1 MRPTDHE
8 LIQKWR
14 RAFYEESE
22 RENKISPAP
31 FWVCHLSQTDD
42 GLEYVFMQQAHSFQE
57 ASELFWEYRQRTY
70 RDLCIYSEIL
80 AK

>member
-1 MRPTDHE
+1 M
-8 LIQKWR
+8 
-14 RAFYEESE
+14 FYEETE
-22 RENKISPAP
+22 AENKIK
-31 FWVCHLSQTDD
+31 FYHFYVCHLSQTDD
-42 GLEYVFMQQAHSFQE
+42 GIEYVYLQPCNTFAE